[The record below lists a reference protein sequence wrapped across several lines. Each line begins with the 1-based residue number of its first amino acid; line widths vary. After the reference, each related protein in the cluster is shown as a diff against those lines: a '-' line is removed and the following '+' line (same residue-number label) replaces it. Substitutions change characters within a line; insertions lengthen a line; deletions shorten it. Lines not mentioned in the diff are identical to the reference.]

1 MQREWLAKSPNAQAK
16 KDNTYSDHLFDVLSQ
31 DNIQDRIQE
40 LQEQVTDIKYLET
53 QAGQTTKEIF
63 QKYKNKTIS
72 GEEYTKQVKDLLPWD
87 VTDNP
92 RYKLEKQIRELQ
104 VQQDVAW
111 ISQEQIF
118 TNLSQLGENIS
129 DGWSNN
135 KWVFLLWEKFV
146 ARKSARG
153 YDDASRLILYK
164 DKIQSS
170 VIKKTLQIVELEG
183 NVYQVQQRAMGK
195 PILELSSDEKN
206 HIPANHYKAFWDA
219 IAEMRDLWLSLDISW
234 WKSNVF
240 YDNRQGFS
248 IIDLWIGSF
257 PENELI
263 ETHLFKK

>member
-1 MQREWLAKSPNAQAK
+1 MGREQLEILPNNQEK
-16 KDNTYSDHLFDVLSQ
+16 QENKTSENILNILSEDNF
-31 DNIQDRIQE
+31 QDRISK
-40 LQEQVTDIKYLET
+40 LQEQVTDIKYLE
-53 QAGQTTKEIF
+53 AEAEEKRKEIF

-87 VTDNP
+87 VTDNL

>member
-1 MQREWLAKSPNAQAK
+1 MEREWLAKSPNAQAK

-40 LQEQVTDIKYLET
+40 LQDQVTALKHLET

-104 VQQDVAW
+104 VQQDIAW

-135 KWVFLLWEKFV
+135 KWVFLIWEKFV

-164 DKIQSS
+164 DKIQSP

-195 PILELSSDEKN
+195 PILQLSSDEKN
-206 HIPANHYKAFWDA
+206 HIPANHYKVFWDA
-219 IAEMRDLWLSLDISW
+219 IEEMRDLWLSLDISW
-234 WKSNVF
+234 GKSNVF

-263 ETHLFKK
+263 ETFLFKK